1 VINVR
6 LTKPVAFAIIRN
18 MANQAN
24 MTNGHFLDSLQITIW
39 NGVMQMKNLKGEEQK
54 YKFLG
59 KRLPEDSE
67 GMEYEDYK
75 IFIQE
80 TKQFLKE
87 SRERAGRS

>member
-1 VINVR
+1 
-6 LTKPVAFAIIRN
+6 
-18 MANQAN
+18 
-24 MTNGHFLDSLQITIW
+24 
-39 NGVMQMKNLKGEEQK
+39 MQMKNLKGEEQK